1 MYVRTRGG
9 GAITAALYLSEFIT
23 PMSAKNTTNSTG
35 TEDKDKEEKIEA
47 SASLKTEEGDVTTSV
62 EEKSTSTSSSS
73 TTPAMIWFHVDFM
86 GSKGSSAEPQGMRA
100 VYEYIKTEIIKSPE
114 TDIK

>member
-1 MYVRTRGG
+1 
-9 GAITAALYLSEFIT
+9 
-23 PMSAKNTTNSTG
+23 MSAKNTTNSTG
-35 TEDKDKEEKIEA
+35 TEDKDTDKVTDKDKVTHKDKEEKIEA
-47 SASLKTEEGDVTTSV
+47 SASLKTEQEGDVTTSV